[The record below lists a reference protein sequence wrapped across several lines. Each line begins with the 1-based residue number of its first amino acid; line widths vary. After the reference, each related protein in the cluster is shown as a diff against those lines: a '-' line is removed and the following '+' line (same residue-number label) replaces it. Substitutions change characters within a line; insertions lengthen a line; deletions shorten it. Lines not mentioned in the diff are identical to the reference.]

1 MHQVPISASFLN
13 LKKQTFEAKVHRRE
27 SPSPYV
33 STTTISLPFRPAFA
47 DFRSFA
53 DGICSA
59 STRKRGRHHT
69 AATPRRC
76 SHSAHF
82 VSCLR
87 HSNFFKR
94 RAGLMLFDAHPLS
107 KAHARALLFSSSLI
121 DLYKQKTSAAAA
133 ALQLNHVHGL
143 EIVQLCRRLIWIDI
157 RAMFLVAPHA
167 TVSFWAFILL
177 PLDALS
183 TIFLRFEM

>member
-1 MHQVPISASFLN
+1 MHQVPISASLLN

-33 STTTISLPFRPAFA
+33 STTTISPPFRPA
-47 DFRSFA
+47 FA

-133 ALQLNHVHGL
+133 LQLNHVHGL
-143 EIVQLCRRLIWIDI
+143 EIVCSCAVD
-157 RAMFLVAPHA
+157 
-167 TVSFWAFILL
+167 
-177 PLDALS
+177 
-183 TIFLRFEM
+183 